1 MAVDLRHSAIVSFGV
16 HAGAESSPVVVIV
29 VVVVVVVVVE
39 VVVVEGLVVV
49 LVLVPVVKGRF
60 PTIVADLRYSA
71 IVSLAGSD
79 LSEWPMPPERLT
91 THAAVALRLIKLV

>member
-1 MAVDLRHSAIVSFGV
+1 MAADLRHSAIVSFGV

-29 VVVVVVVVVE
+29 AV
-39 VVVVEGLVVV
+39 VVVVEGLLVV

-71 IVSLAGSD
+71 IVSFCGPE
-79 LSEWPMPPERLT
+79 LS
-91 THAAVALRLIKLV
+91 